1 MTSHITFDGISLNP
15 VDISILMLLN
25 DSPSTGFG
33 DQTICNLSGV
43 ELPILRRRLTH
54 LSKKKLVAKK
64 AGAYKI
70 NQNGERLFNCF
81 IDYVK
86 N

>member
-33 DQTICNLSGV
+33 DQTICNLSGI
-43 ELPILRRRLTH
+43 ELPILRRSLTH

-64 AGAYKI
+64 ACAYKI
-70 NQNGERLFNCF
+70 NQHGERLFNRF
-81 IDYVK
+81 IDHVK